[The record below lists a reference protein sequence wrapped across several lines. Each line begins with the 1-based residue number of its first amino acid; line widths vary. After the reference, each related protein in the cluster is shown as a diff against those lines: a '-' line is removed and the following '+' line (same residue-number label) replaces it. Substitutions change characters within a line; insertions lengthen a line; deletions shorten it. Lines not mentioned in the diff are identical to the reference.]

1 MKFQNVVV
9 KRVFGRVTEQGCKPC
24 FFCVRYKCATNFVT
38 TQKRNPQSPLFMRVL
53 RSFSEVPGAPFL
65 FINFCLLCLFMKVYN
80 YLIINGVFI

>member
-24 FFCVRYKCATNFVT
+24 FFYVRYKCATNFVT

-65 FINFCLLCLFMKVYN
+65 FVNLSMVLYETNIL
-80 YLIINGVFI
+80 